1 MFRSLASVRLHAVLL
16 GIMVCTRAWL
26 RLPHIYCRVPT
37 AWDLVLAVD
46 ACQEVLRTF
55 GVRFD
60 KLVRGDPTRVDALQF
75 Y

>member
-1 MFRSLASVRLHAVLL
+1 M
-16 GIMVCTRAWL
+16 CTRAWL

-46 ACQEVLRTF
+46 ACQRSIDNF
-55 GVRFD
+55 RSSFD